1 MRQSRAEVWPSE
13 PAYPYVELGRS
24 AAPQAWKPS
33 QPDLWP
39 IVFQSIDPGAEDG
52 VRRIELGRDHLV
64 LRRRMAGSPMKL
76 RLAYA
81 DYEGLAVALL
91 DPDGDGEGVAIVLVH
106 ADPALSVT
114 LYSAPHID
122 DVVAEW
128 RFWSAELGVP
138 MLLTEPDGTRR
149 PAYPMIGRLSVGAV
163 LGRRRRRGAL
173 KHRRPTVFRRRAAG
187 RPVAG
192 APVHRGERELIAR
205 D

>member
-1 MRQSRAEVWPSE
+1 MRQSRVEAWPSE
-13 PAYPYVELGRS
+13 PTYPYVELGRS
-24 AAPQAWKPS
+24 AAPRPS
-33 QPDLWP
+33 TPSPAAPWP

-52 VRRIELGRDHLV
+52 VRRIELDRDHLV
-64 LRRRMAGSPMKL
+64 LRRRMSGNPMKL

-91 DPDGDGEGVAIVLVH
+91 DPEGDGEGVALVLVH

-114 LYSAPHID
+114 LYSAPHTD

-138 MLLTEPDGTRR
+138 MLMTEQDGTRR

-173 KHRRPTVFRRRAAG
+173 KHRRPTVFRCRSAG
-187 RPVAG
+187 HPVAG
-192 APVHRGERELIAR
+192 SPVHRGERELIAR